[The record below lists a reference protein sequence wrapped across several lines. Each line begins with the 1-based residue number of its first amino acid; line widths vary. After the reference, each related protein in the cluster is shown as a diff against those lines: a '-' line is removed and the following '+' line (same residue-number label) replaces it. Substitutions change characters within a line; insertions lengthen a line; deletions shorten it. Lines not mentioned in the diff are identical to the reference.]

1 MEKTGSLPRA
11 MVLPFLVALFP
22 SLWFVNRNVTSDV
35 LPPAV
40 EPTTGR
46 IAGALALAVL
56 GSIAVAIVAGTVL
69 REVAADREGS
79 RLRRIVH
86 PDDETLRVLAL
97 LLLVVFAWATVALG
111 GIGPDWLEYAF
122 WPVMIVV
129 GLPFLL
135 LAPLAISSWAWV
147 VLGLALCAV
156 WLSVLSVTIADL
168 TRGTVWSS
176 AG

>member
-1 MEKTGSLPRA
+1 MAPTGSLPRA
-11 MVLPFLVALFP
+11 MILPFLMALFP

-40 EPTTGR
+40 EPTAGR

-56 GSIAVAIVAGTVL
+56 GSVAVAIVAGIIL
-69 REVAADREGS
+69 REFGADREGS
-79 RLRRIVH
+79 WLRRVVH
-86 PDDETLRVLAL
+86 PDDETLRILAL
-97 LLLVVFAWATVALG
+97 LLVVVFAWATVALG
-111 GIGPDWLEYAF
+111 GVGPDWLEYAF

-135 LAPLAISSWAWV
+135 LAPLAIGSWVWV

-156 WLSVLSVTIADL
+156 WLSVLSVGLASHFSPAEG
-168 TRGTVWSS
+168 RKR
-176 AG
+176 